1 MASVST
7 AQRRI
12 RAHCAGAFAHRHL
25 RTAGGGCVC
34 VGGKG
39 GQLDRNSRVAAGGAG
54 RRAGTGG
61 ADQLLEII
69 PTIVTL
75 VFVDRHRRASLNFN
89 SQYNAISLRRGWR
102 GWRPR
107 RRAGSLARNASL
119 AVFGAVVPADKRWR
133 PAPPSAGREAVSPP
147 ANRHVRRLQTGAK
160 PPQPRRIHLQAG
172 DI

>member
-54 RRAGTGG
+54 GRAGTGG